1 MSKEMKNVLEKIESF
16 ETRISILEKF
26 KIEMEYD
33 PFEPP
38 SEEAR
43 RRAVRRGSAEHL
55 GRV

>member
-1 MSKEMKNVLEKIESF
+1 MKSVLEKIESF

-26 KIEMEYD
+26 KMEMDYD
-33 PFEPP
+33 PFELP

-43 RRAVRRGSAEHL
+43 KRAVRRGSPEHL